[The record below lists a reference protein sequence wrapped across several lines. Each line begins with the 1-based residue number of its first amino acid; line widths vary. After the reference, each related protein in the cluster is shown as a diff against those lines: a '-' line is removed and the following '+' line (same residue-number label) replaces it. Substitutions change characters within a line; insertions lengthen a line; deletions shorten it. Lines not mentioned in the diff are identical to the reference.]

1 MSATAARPAVLAGY
15 DVEALREEFP
25 VLATRPYGKPLVYFD
40 NAATTQKP
48 RAVLDRLARFYAHEY
63 AAIHRGVHLLS
74 AQATVAY
81 EGAREAARRFLNA
94 ARLTEV
100 VFVRGATEGINLVA
114 ASFARPRLAPGDE
127 ILITALEHHSN
138 IVPWQVVCAERGA
151 KLVVAP
157 IDDRGAVILEEFARR
172 LGPRTK
178 LAAFTHV
185 SNALGTINPVAE
197 MIRLAHAA
205 GVPVL
210 VDGAQAAPRLTVDV
224 QALGCDFYVFSG
236 HKTYGPTG
244 IGVLYGR
251 QEHLTEMPPYQTG
264 GGMIRAVT
272 FEETLY
278 DAPPARFE
286 AGTPPVAEAIGLGV
300 ALGYLERVG
309 LDAIAAWEDELLAL
323 ATAAVAEVPGLRI
336 LGTAPAKAGVLS
348 FVMDGVHPHD
358 IGTILDHEGVAVRAG
373 HHCAQPVMDRFGV
386 PATVRASFGLYNTP
400 TEVETLVHGLAR
412 VRHLFPA

>member
-138 IVPWQVVCAERGA
+138 IVPWQAVCAERGA

-157 IDDRGAVILEEFARR
+157 IDDRGAVILEEFERR
-172 LGPRTK
+172 LGPHTK
-178 LAAFTHV
+178 LAAVTHV

-224 QALGCDFYVFSG
+224 QALDCDFYVFSG

-244 IGVLYGR
+244 IGVLWGR
-251 QEHLTEMPPYQTG
+251 QELLAEMPPYQTG

-348 FVMDGVHPHD
+348 FVMAGVHPHD

-400 TEVETLVHGLAR
+400 AEVETLVRGLAR
-412 VRHLFPA
+412 VRHLFPV

>member
-138 IVPWQVVCAERGA
+138 IVPWQAVCAERGA

-157 IDDRGAVILEEFARR
+157 IDDRGAVILEEFERR
-172 LGPRTK
+172 LGPHTK
-178 LAAFTHV
+178 LAAVTHV

-244 IGVLYGR
+244 IGVLWGR
-251 QEHLTEMPPYQTG
+251 QELLAEMPPYQTG

-348 FVMDGVHPHD
+348 FVMAGVHPHD

-400 TEVETLVHGLAR
+400 AEVETLVRGLAR